1 MNIYGGNDCLRISY
15 IISLFGFFSIHHLF
29 HDSVFDIKVLE
40 QFFVIAGVICIRHNI
55 DVEFDFCF
63 SRRENISVDPD
74 TVSNQTD
81 VFMLL
86 YVARNCLV
94 PCSGIM
100 TCELLSMMIHPQEG
114 CMSVISRGVL
124 PVFVIVNM
132 ISSLLPL
139 FDGVI
144 MPVGVFYLYAGR
156 THFFSAR

>member
-81 VFMLL
+81 VFYAVICCPELFGSVLRNNDMRTFINDDTSARGL
-86 YVARNCLV
+86 YVGDKQGSIARICY
-94 PCSGIM
+94 
-100 TCELLSMMIHPQEG
+100 CEHDIE
-114 CMSVISRGVL
+114 
-124 PVFVIVNM
+124 
-132 ISSLLPL
+132 LLPL